1 MIPSYMH
8 FYQHRSCD
16 ARRRTHSS
24 GTTLYRLA
32 KRSRGNTNDG
42 SNEDVNRWYES
53 VDDNATPDDVF
64 WGEMERQILTNGGTI
79 SPNDDGSTMSSF
91 ASSSPMSAAATN
103 TAAPTY
109 LPPTAP
115 MPIYNINTI
124 NQGNTAASN
133 MNNNPNGADA
143 PKPLSAKSIEATLSA
158 YNHFKVNDN
167 WLDDDLAELM
177 MGDFNP
183 KYYSNPANGNQNY
196 QHQQEAFFRNAPP
209 LEDQLNEWGAESD
222 ANGESTNENEYDK
235 WEMPS
240 DEPWDQWME
249 TYVDPDTVSTTNTIG
264 NENDIMIGSDG
275 LVTTT
280 MVDNDDDDDD
290 GRMRIGPDDR
300 RRQPSEFLFE
310 NSLSTNDDD
319 DENQDQK
326 RQQQMEDEERKE
338 NEAYELRLSRL
349 TVKSERLDR
358 ARNNPKA
365 KLFFEREPDAS
376 EGYDR
381 LWVAAIDNVCFK
393 NLVGTFRNYG
403 IQFADNFGD
412 WSDGCIPDGLA
423 TIEDIAAF
431 KARQV
436 YQVTGLPCIASRTS
450 FEVEPIPDLSGIVS
464 NNNNNNSPP
473 SRSAAAIF
481 SNPRVTSGYRFND
494 IGMHV
499 DYICNALRP
508 LSEPDRVTRFK
519 TCLCYYDGTMEIF
532 DYGTCDV
539 DIHFANSLR
548 TFIPVAQSINEMLKT
563 LELTFGLVYQKWLQT
578 RMNEVLTSRYGTASV
593 KLRDRVLK
601 EGRVLPNDIVDVSAF
616 MDSMVDVNLMDECA
630 KELAQRFV
638 SEKATKIL
646 TVATTGLVIALPMA
660 KYLQVPVVYARKER
674 NVVMADTYI
683 AAYSSKT
690 VGKNRELLVSK
701 SHIHEDDR
709 VLIIDDFLSSGSSQE
724 ALLRIVSQAGATA
737 VGVGCL
743 LEKVYDSGRQSLSG
757 FNLPIYSLC
766 RIASVQ
772 SGVIQLMEEEGFG
785 RMQQEQQQQSTKRS
799 ITAATVTS
807 TKRTSVITNATIVSA
822 NTTTAE
828 IDQK

>member
-1 MIPSYMH
+1 
-8 FYQHRSCD
+8 
-16 ARRRTHSS
+16 
-24 GTTLYRLA
+24 
-32 KRSRGNTNDG
+32 
-42 SNEDVNRWYES
+42 
-53 VDDNATPDDVF
+53 
-64 WGEMERQILTNGGTI
+64 
-79 SPNDDGSTMSSF
+79 
-91 ASSSPMSAAATN
+91 
-103 TAAPTY
+103 
-109 LPPTAP
+109 
-115 MPIYNINTI
+115 
-124 NQGNTAASN
+124 
-133 MNNNPNGADA
+133 
-143 PKPLSAKSIEATLSA
+143 
-158 YNHFKVNDN
+158 
-167 WLDDDLAELM
+167 
-177 MGDFNP
+177 
-183 KYYSNPANGNQNY
+183 
-196 QHQQEAFFRNAPP
+196 
-209 LEDQLNEWGAESD
+209 
-222 ANGESTNENEYDK
+222 
-235 WEMPS
+235 
-240 DEPWDQWME
+240 
-249 TYVDPDTVSTTNTIG
+249 
-264 NENDIMIGSDG
+264 
-275 LVTTT
+275 
-280 MVDNDDDDDD
+280 
-290 GRMRIGPDDR
+290 
-300 RRQPSEFLFE
+300 
-310 NSLSTNDDD
+310 
-319 DENQDQK
+319 
-326 RQQQMEDEERKE
+326 MEDEERKE

-464 NNNNNNSPP
+464 NNNNNNNSPP